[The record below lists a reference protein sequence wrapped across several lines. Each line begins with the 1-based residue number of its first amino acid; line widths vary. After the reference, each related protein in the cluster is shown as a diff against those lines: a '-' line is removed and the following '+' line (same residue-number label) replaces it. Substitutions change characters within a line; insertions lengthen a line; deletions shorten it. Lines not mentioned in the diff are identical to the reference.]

1 MEKIDYL
8 KEFMAKLQSLDRSR
22 SLTIVFK
29 DFLTLCT
36 CSLAQTIYRSD
47 ELEQKYLQTI
57 KQYTKEQAEEFSK
70 LLAFL
75 VMALEEKYQDFLG
88 EIFMRLNLG
97 NSSIGQ
103 YETPYT
109 VSKFMAEI
117 NFSELEISQKI
128 ANNHLIT
135 LSEPCCGSGGM
146 IIAFAETM
154 KEHNFNYQKHLYVEA
169 IDIDEMSFMMA
180 YIQLTLLGIPAKV
193 IQGNTLTLKFQQ
205 VLYTPFYFLSGIEY
219 KLQKINT
226 NNKHEL
232 IETKNNNQ
240 KQNMQLQL
248 FQL

>member
-36 CSLAQTIYRSD
+36 CSFAQTIYRSD
-47 ELEQKYLQTI
+47 ELEQRYLQTV
-57 KQYTKEQAEEFSK
+57 KQYTKEQAEEFSE

-88 EIFMRLNLG
+88 EVFMRLNLG
-97 NSSIGQ
+97 NSAIGQ

-117 NFSELEISQKI
+117 NFSEHEISQKI

-193 IQGNTLTLKFQQ
+193 IQGDTLTLKFQQ
-205 VLYTPFYFLSGIEY
+205 VLFTPFYFISGISY
-219 KLQKINT
+219 RLKQ
-226 NNKHEL
+226 
-232 IETKNNNQ
+232 TKEKDV
-240 KQNMQLQL
+240 KQIQAIKENMQLKL
-248 FQL
+248 FV

>member
-1 MEKIDYL
+1 MDYIRQFTSKI
-8 KEFMAKLQSLDRSR
+8 QSLDRTKSI
-22 SLTIVFK
+22 STVFS
-29 DFLTLCT
+29 DFTTLAL
-36 CSLAQTIYRSD
+36 CSLAQPFYRSPNI
-47 ELEQKYLQTI
+47 EQRYKYI
-57 KQYTKEQAEEFSK
+57 ISQYNKEQAEEFSK

-88 EIFMRLNLG
+88 EVFMRLNLG

-103 YETPYT
+103 YETPYA

-117 NFSELEISQKI
+117 NFSELEMSQKI

>member
-1 MEKIDYL
+1 MDYIRQFTSKI
-8 KEFMAKLQSLDRSR
+8 QSLDRTKSI
-22 SLTIVFK
+22 STVFS
-29 DFLTLCT
+29 DFTTLAL
-36 CSLAQTIYRSD
+36 CSLAQPFYRSPNI
-47 ELEQKYLQTI
+47 EQRYKYI
-57 KQYTKEQAEEFSK
+57 ISQYNKEQAEEFSK

-75 VMALEEKYQDFLG
+75 VMALEEKSQDFLG
-88 EIFMRLNLG
+88 EVFMRLNLG

-117 NFSELEISQKI
+117 NFSELEMSQKI

-146 IIAFAETM
+146 IITFAETM
-154 KEHNFNYQKHLYVEA
+154 KEHNFNYQKRLYVEA

>member
-8 KEFMAKLQSLDRSR
+8 KKFMAKLQSLDRSR

-36 CSLAQTIYRSD
+36 CSLAQTFYRSD
-47 ELEQKYLQTI
+47 ELEQKYLQTV

-88 EIFMRLNLG
+88 EVFMRLNLG
-97 NSSIGQ
+97 NSAIGQ

-128 ANNHLIT
+128 VNNHLIT

-169 IDIDEMSFMMA
+169 IDIDEISFMMA

-193 IQGNTLTLKFQQ
+193 IQGDTLTLKFQQ
-205 VLYTPFYFLSGIEY
+205 VLYTPFYFLNGVY
-219 KLQKINT
+219 AKLKQ
-226 NNKHEL
+226 
-232 IETKNNNQ
+232 TKEKDV
-240 KQNMQLQL
+240 KQIQVLKENMQLRL
-248 FQL
+248 FV

>member
-8 KEFMAKLQSLDRSR
+8 KEFMTKLQSLDRSR

-36 CSLAQTIYRSD
+36 CSFAQTIHRSD
-47 ELEQKYLQTI
+47 ELEQRYLQTV

-88 EIFMRLNLG
+88 EVFMRLNLG

-103 YETPYT
+103 FETPYT

-128 ANNHLIT
+128 VNNHLIT

-169 IDIDEMSFMMA
+169 IDIDEISFMMA

-193 IQGNTLTLKFQQ
+193 IQGDTLTLKFQQ
-205 VLYTPFYFLSGIEY
+205 VLYTPFYFLNGVY
-219 KLQKINT
+219 AKLKQ
-226 NNKHEL
+226 
-232 IETKNNNQ
+232 TKEKDV
-240 KQNMQLQL
+240 KQIQVLKENMQLKL
-248 FQL
+248 FV

>member
-47 ELEQKYLQTI
+47 ELEQKYLQTV

-88 EIFMRLNLG
+88 EVFMRLNLG

-146 IIAFAETM
+146 IIALAETM
-154 KEHNFNYQKHLYVEA
+154 KEHNFNYQKYLYVEA

-193 IQGNTLTLKFQQ
+193 IQGDTLTLKFQQ
-205 VLYTPFYFLSGIEY
+205 VLYTPFYFLSGISY
-219 KLQKINT
+219 RLKQ
-226 NNKHEL
+226 
-232 IETKNNNQ
+232 TKEKDV
-240 KQNMQLQL
+240 KQIQVIKENMQLKL
-248 FQL
+248 FV

>member
-47 ELEQKYLQTI
+47 ELEQKYLQTV
-57 KQYTKEQAEEFSK
+57 KQYTKWQAEDFSK

-75 VMALEEKYQDFLG
+75 VMALEEKHQDFLG
-88 EIFMRLNLG
+88 EVFMRLNLG
-97 NSSIGQ
+97 NSAIGQ
-103 YETPYT
+103 FETPYT

-128 ANNHLIT
+128 ENNHLII
-135 LSEPCCGSGGM
+135 LSEPCCGSGGI

-180 YIQLTLLGIPAKV
+180 YIQLTMLGIPAKI
-193 IQGNTLTLKFQQ
+193 IQGDTLTLKFQQ
-205 VLYTPFYFLSGIEY
+205 VLYTPFYFLSGVY
-219 KLQKINT
+219 AKLKQ
-226 NNKHEL
+226 
-232 IETKNNNQ
+232 TKEKDV
-240 KQNMQLQL
+240 KQIQVLKENMQLKL
-248 FQL
+248 FV